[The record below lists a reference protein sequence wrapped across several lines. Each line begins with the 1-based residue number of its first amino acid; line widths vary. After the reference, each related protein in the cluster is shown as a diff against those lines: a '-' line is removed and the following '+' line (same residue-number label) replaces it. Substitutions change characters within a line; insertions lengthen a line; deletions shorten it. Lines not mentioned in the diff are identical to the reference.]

1 MTKCTSEMNNAK
13 EDHVVM
19 QIQNIINYSLVVMT
33 NSNGMTLL
41 HMTINGHTLMT
52 RYSEKLRGVEGRP
65 KTRSQNPMGNAPL
78 GTKTV
83 RYDCSHFVWNDLSD
97 MTMFRT
103 RNGVSHLFI
112 LLPDLVRNPSH
123 FSVFSL

>member
-1 MTKCTSEMNNAK
+1 MNKCTSQISTGK
-13 EDHVVM
+13 QDHVVM

-52 RYSEKLRGVEGRP
+52 RYSEKRRGVEGRP
-65 KTRSQNPMGNAPL
+65 KTRSQNLMGNALL

-83 RYDCSHFVWNDLSD
+83 RYDCSHFVWSD
-97 MTMFRT
+97 
-103 RNGVSHLFI
+103 
-112 LLPDLVRNPSH
+112 
-123 FSVFSL
+123 